1 MEETE
6 QQPQLSV
13 NKYVLMVMGLLLG
26 VLIGI
31 VSLDLYKGKPN
42 NSNEEL
48 LLKINASKDSV
59 IAARM
64 LKEQVFLNYIDS
76 LKDADT
82 TIYNQETRTIN
93 RYYYENTRI
102 NTASSDSHA
111 DMLTKNISKGIQRER
126 EGYYDMPRRE

>member
-1 MEETE
+1 MSEETE
-6 QQPQLSV
+6 QIQQQPSV
-13 NKYVLMVMGLLLG
+13 NKYVLMAVALLFG

-31 VSLDLYKGKPN
+31 VGLDLYKGKPN
-42 NSNEEL
+42 NANEEL

-102 NTASSDSHA
+102 NTATSDSQA
-111 DMLTKNISKGIQRER
+111 SMLTKNLAKGLQRER
-126 EGYYDMPRRE
+126 EGYYDMPR

>member
-42 NSNEEL
+42 NANEEL

-102 NTASSDSHA
+102 NTASSDSQA